1 MALLYPPILSTYLP
15 AFVQG
20 EVLKIP
26 YSISPY
32 QEDLGDIKA
41 VHVIIQEQNTNRA
54 VLSKNLGI
62 KEFAYGA
69 ERYIN
74 LSTEEYGFKI
84 NTYYKVQMRICK
96 QISDEQNGFNLEFLE
111 NVKKDCSEWST
122 VCLIKPISKPKLIFE
137 NEEWVPYKVGENE
150 KINTKEKENGYF
162 LGVLTFENENEKEHL
177 QSYRIRLYNEEN
189 KLLEDSGNVYTG
201 SLSPNSILFKYK
213 SGLQTANQIYTLQ
226 ISYSTNNLYSED
238 LTYKFQIE
246 VLEGS
251 LPLLDLEVEDKPKY
265 GAIFINITEGKN
277 EQQQSIVGNY
287 MLVRSSADS
296 GFSVW
301 EDIEMFHITAGSFTG
316 LTYKDYTVTPSVF
329 YRYGV
334 QKILQKDN
342 ISEIRGQRKVLL
354 KNTAVVIED
363 IFLYDGVNSLKIE
376 YNPNISSYKRTILES
391 KSETLG
397 SPYPFIRRNADVNY
411 RQFSLNGLISY
422 NMDNLDKDL
431 ENEIIYV
438 DSEGY
443 RVRGASLNSPFLN
456 DILNMKISIQGD
468 SSSEGEFL
476 INELRKV
483 DNFNQEIYLEQIFR
497 EKVMDFLYSDKVK
510 LFKSETEGVML
521 IRLMDI
527 SLTPET
533 QLGRKL
539 YSFSAT
545 AIEVDEPIFSNYGKY
560 GLVDIGEFK
569 QDEDLAIAEVKINQ
583 ITLDNIPKE
592 GHNIISDIREKVK
605 NKISSNS
612 IYSIKDYR
620 FIRITFESNPY
631 KIEDKNLAFGYKVNI
646 NGQEF
651 KMITNVFQVSNKDMI
666 LDSNTKIIVYG
677 PGKVTVDF
685 IYDELAEINKS
696 SLQNITARYGKVG
709 QIKRTVNSKYIS
721 KLDNLVNHIKSN
733 HTFQYN
739 VISNDLSAKKYF
751 AYISLIKDIT
761 IQAQP
766 GALFLIADGKD
777 SVAQKNFSLAVM
789 NSTGVMHYNNENENI
804 INGIYCYGIRLIPKG
819 SNDSQE
825 FNRFRVRDAE
835 YNINPNTDTYL
846 NFESIKDP
854 QFQTIY
860 FANNEAK
867 IFYNNEWCDIYTLED
882 TPSNGDKSEVLLS
895 INKVSKIDEL
905 GDKDIVVE
913 TPFEV
918 LIDYYVELSEGYSD
932 IIIGTEP
939 DESEPDPEIPTPEPE
954 GGE

>member
-20 EVLKIP
+20 EVLRIP

-41 VHVIIQEQNTNRA
+41 IHLIIQEQNTNRA

-69 ERYIN
+69 ERYID

-137 NEEWVPYKVGENE
+137 NEEWDPYKVGENE

-177 QSYRIRLYNEEN
+177 QSYRIKLYDEEN
-189 KLLEDSGNVYTG
+189 ALLEDSGVVYTG
-201 SLSPNSILFKYK
+201 SLSPNSILFRYK
-213 SGLQTANQIYTLQ
+213 ASLQNLNQTYTLQ

-251 LPLLDLEVEDKPKY
+251 LPLLDLEVEDKPEY

-277 EQQQSIVGNY
+277 EQQQTIAGNY

-301 EDIEMFHITAGSFTG
+301 EDIEMFYITADSFEG

-334 QKILQKDN
+334 QKILQKDGV
-342 ISEIRGQRKVLL
+342 SEIRGQRKVLL

-376 YNPNISSYKRTILES
+376 YNPNISSYKRTVLES

-422 NMDNLDKDL
+422 NMDNLNKDL

-438 DSEGY
+438 NSKGY
-443 RVRGASLNSPFLN
+443 RARGTSLNSPFLN
-456 DILNMKISIQGD
+456 DILNMKISIPEE
-468 SSSEGEFL
+468 SLSEGRFL
-476 INELRKV
+476 IDELKKV

-545 AIEVDEPIFSNYGKY
+545 AIEVDEPIFSNYEKY
-560 GLVDIGEFK
+560 GLVTIREFK
-569 QDEDLAIAEVKINQ
+569 QDEELAIAKVKINQ

-592 GHNIISDIREKVK
+592 GYNIISDIRKKVK

-612 IYSIKDYR
+612 IYSIKGYR

-631 KIEDKNLAFGYKVNI
+631 KIDNDLAFGYKVNI

-651 KMITNVFQVSNKDMI
+651 KMITNVFQVSNKDMV

-677 PGKVTVDF
+677 PGKVVVDF

-709 QIKRTVNSKYIS
+709 QIKRTVNSKYITE
-721 KLDNLVNHIKSN
+721 LDNLVNHIKSN

-739 VISNDLSAKKYF
+739 VISNDLSVKKYF
-751 AYISLIKDIT
+751 AYISLIKDVT

-777 SVAQKNFSLAVM
+777 PAAQKNASLVVI
-789 NSTGVMHYNNENENI
+789 NSTGVMHYYNESENI
-804 INGIYCYGIRLIPKG
+804 INGIYCYGIRLIPEG
-819 SNDSQE
+819 SNDSE
-825 FNRFRVRDAE
+825 GFNRFRVRDAE
-835 YNINPNTDTYL
+835 YNINTNTYS

-860 FANNEAK
+860 FASNEAK
-867 IFYNNEWCDIYTLED
+867 IFYNNEWCDIYILED
-882 TPSNGDKSEVLLS
+882 VPSDNDNSEVLLS
-895 INKVSKIDEL
+895 VNKVSKINEL
-905 GDKDIVVE
+905 TGKDIVVE

-932 IIIGTEP
+932 IIIET
-939 DESEPDPEIPTPEPE
+939 EPE